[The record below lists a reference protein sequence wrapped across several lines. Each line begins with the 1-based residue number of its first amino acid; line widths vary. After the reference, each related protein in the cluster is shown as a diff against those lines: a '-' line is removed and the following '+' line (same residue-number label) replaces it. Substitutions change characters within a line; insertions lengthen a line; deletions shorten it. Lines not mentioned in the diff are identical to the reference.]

1 MEGDRAMNKD
11 SLEFEEVRYIYNIPD
26 IGILESTTVIDE
38 IEFASIKDLEKEI
51 EEQAI
56 FLRFIPNTFQLEED
70 SPLNDY
76 VGRGEDDLFVV
87 CKEGVFGF
95 YDDKYEYV
103 GEFSKNNLK
112 RIRCLNIPNNTFSRN
127 HSDTQLINAGTYEI
141 LNIEEVELVNGKKHT
156 IFEIETVDYNNYT
169 SDKKI
174 KVKVPDYP
182 GIFSIIEYDF
192 LAIDYTEEFLVQL
205 GLL

>member
-1 MEGDRAMNKD
+1 MNKD
-11 SLEFEEVRYIYNIPD
+11 NLEFEEVRYIYNIPD
-26 IGILESTTVIDE
+26 IGIFESTTVIDE
-38 IEFASIKDLEKEI
+38 LEFASIKDLEKEI

-76 VGRGEDDLFVV
+76 VGRGENDLFVV

-103 GEFSKNNLK
+103 GEFSKDNLE
-112 RIRCLNIPNNTFSRN
+112 RVRRLHITN
-127 HSDTQLINAGTYEI
+127 HIFVNYDSDIQLIMPGNYEI
-141 LNIEEVELVNGKKHT
+141 LNTGEIELANSVRHK
-156 IFEIETVDYNNYT
+156 IFEIEIDDHNIYT
-169 SDKKI
+169 SEQKI

-192 LAIDYTEEFLVQL
+192 LAIDYTEELLIQL